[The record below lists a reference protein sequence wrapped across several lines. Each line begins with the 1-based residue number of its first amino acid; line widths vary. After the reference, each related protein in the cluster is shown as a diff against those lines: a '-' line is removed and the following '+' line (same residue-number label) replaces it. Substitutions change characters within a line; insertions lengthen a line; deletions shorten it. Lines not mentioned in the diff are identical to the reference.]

1 MVRVIYSGKTDVGKR
16 RAVNQDNFIIKEY
29 PGDVTL
35 AVVCDGMGGA
45 NGGATASEVASK
57 AFVEY
62 IDKYGD
68 RLGELIE
75 AGARED
81 FSMNADT
88 KELDISEGSSIP
100 VILTAAVSSANEAV
114 FSKSTEDPGLLGM
127 GTTLVAT
134 VASGKDIYAANVGDS
149 RMYVIT
155 DGGIRQI
162 TRDHSYVQHLV
173 DLGRMSPKKAK
184 TSKRKNIIT
193 RAVGTEA
200 KVKTDIFRVDR
211 DRIPE
216 DDEKLYIL
224 LCSDG
229 LTNML
234 ETSEIAE
241 IVRGAGDGGEE
252 KLGEATDALV
262 DLANERG
269 GADNITV
276 VILSM

>member
-1 MVRVIYSGKTDVGKR
+1 MIYCGKTDVGKL

-45 NGGATASEVASK
+45 NGGATASEVAVA

-62 IDKYGD
+62 VDRFGDK
-68 RLGELIE
+68 LAELIE
-75 AGARED
+75 EGSRED

-100 VILTAAVSSANEAV
+100 VVLTGAVSAANEAV
-114 FSKSTEDPGLLGM
+114 FSKSSEDPELLGM
-127 GTTLVAT
+127 GTTLVAA
-134 VASGKDIYAANVGDS
+134 VASGRDIYAANVGDS

-211 DRIPE
+211 DRMPE
-216 DDEKLYIL
+216 EDGKVYIL

-229 LTNML
+229 LTNMM
-234 ETSEIAE
+234 ETHEIAE
-241 IVRGAGDGGEE
+241 IVRSAGDGDEE

-269 GADNITV
+269 GVDKITV